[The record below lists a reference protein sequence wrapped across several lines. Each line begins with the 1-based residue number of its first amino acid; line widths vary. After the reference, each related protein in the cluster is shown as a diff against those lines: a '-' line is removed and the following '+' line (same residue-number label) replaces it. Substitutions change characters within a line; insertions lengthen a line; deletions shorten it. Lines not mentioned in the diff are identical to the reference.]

1 MYYVAFTL
9 LALAMLSSLGGAAWA
24 VRSLWPETAS
34 CHSRTGFFLSAA
46 VLLPYGLYDSSLTF
60 FSFLLLIACTA
71 ILAAFLAFFSEARTF
86 LARQI
91 RLSAQIVGLILGVCY
106 ILATLGLAYT
116 QQGSVAIFLLFSVI
130 LLLMAV
136 RPSFSPRATSSR
148 IQSGAHGALSLI
160 ERGNLFLTGC
170 LILASCFLLYA
181 LISHDFS
188 LVYVASYTDRFLP
201 LFYRIT
207 AFWAGQAGSMLFWAL
222 SVAICGSLFQL
233 TRAYRHLTPE
243 TKLWYWIFYLGILA
257 FFGLILL
264 AWNNPFLLN
273 HAVPRDGNGLNPLL
287 QNPGMIFHPPLL
299 FLGYGGF
306 VIPGCLALAQTIS
319 GAADTQEKNWTVVSR
334 PFILSAWS
342 FLTAG
347 IVLGS
352 WWAYMEL
359 GWGGYWA
366 WDPVENASLI
376 PWLIATA
383 ALHTMIIQTRRGK
396 LHGVNVF
403 LMALTTLSAF
413 FATYLVRSGVVQ
425 SVHAFGTGGMG
436 APFLL
441 FIGLG
446 TLIAL
451 WIAFHARISDA
462 RELAG
467 IDSRE
472 GFLVLT
478 CWGLIALA
486 IIILIATM
494 WPVFTAF
501 WKETIMGLA
510 REVQLDAA
518 GHDHGGA
525 VGLTA
530 DFYNRVCMPL
540 FAALI
545 AILSLCPWL
554 GWNGG
559 VRDLRKLLLVVCIF
573 IGSAAALYWF
583 GYRIPVAILGGS
595 AAVATLASV
604 CLLLASTAVRRS
616 RQSISA
622 CLVHLGL
629 ALIALGIAFSGPYTL
644 EANPVL
650 SVGQTTRIGQFD
662 VMLKNVYEGRG
673 PGYIFLEAELVV
685 SKGGKEI
692 GIASPQRRVYEKWG
706 QMQFAEAST
715 VPSLGDEFYAT
726 LMSINQQGQVTLR
739 LSSNPLINWLWIGGA
754 IMCLLPFLS
763 LRGITRKED

>member
-1 MYYVAFTL
+1 MYYFAFAL
-9 LALAMLSSLGGAAWA
+9 LALSLLCALGGAAWA
-24 VRSLWPETAS
+24 IRSLWPGTVPGPLKGKP
-34 CHSRTGFFLSAA
+34 RTDGQALRAG
-46 VLLPYGLYDSSLTF
+46 LP
-60 FSFLLLIACTA
+60 A
-71 ILAAFLAFFSEARTF
+71 
-86 LARQI
+86 
-91 RLSAQIVGLILGVCY
+91 
-106 ILATLGLAYT
+106 
-116 QQGSVAIFLLFSVI
+116 
-130 LLLMAV
+130 
-136 RPSFSPRATSSR
+136 
-148 IQSGAHGALSLI
+148 I
-160 ERGNLFLTGC
+160 ERINLFLTGGYV
-170 LILASCFLLYA
+170 LASCFLLYA
-181 LISHDFS
+181 LTTYDFS

-233 TRAYRHLTPE
+233 TRSYRGLSPE
-243 TKLWYWIFYLGILA
+243 TRLWYWVFYLGIMA
-257 FFGLILL
+257 FFGLILV
-264 AWNNPFLLN
+264 AWNNPFLMT
-273 HAVPRDGNGLNPLL
+273 HAVPQDGNGLNPLL
-287 QNPGMIFHPPLL
+287 QNPGMIFPPPLL

-306 VIPGCLALAQTIS
+306 VIPGCLALAQTMS
-319 GAADTQEKNWTVVSR
+319 EGSEESPWTSVSR

-347 IVLGS
+347 IVLGG

-376 PWLIATA
+376 PWLVATA
-383 ALHTMIIQTRRGK
+383 ALHTLIIQTRRNK

-403 LMALTTLSAF
+403 LMALTTISAF

-425 SVHAFGTGGMG
+425 SVHAFGSGGMG
-436 APFLL
+436 APFLV

-446 TLIAL
+446 TLVAL
-451 WIAFHARISDA
+451 CAALHARKPDS

-467 IDSRE
+467 LDSRE

-478 CWGLIALA
+478 CWALIALA
-486 IIILIATM
+486 VIILVATM

-501 WKETIMGLA
+501 WKETVMGLA

-559 VRDLRKLLLVVCIF
+559 VRDMRRLLLVVCVF

-583 GYRIPVAILGGS
+583 GYRIPVALLGGS
-595 AAVATLASV
+595 AAVASLVSTLM
-604 CLLLASTAVRRS
+604 LLASAPVRRS
-616 RQSISA
+616 RQSFA
-622 CLVHLGL
+622 AYAVHFGL
-629 ALIALGIAFSGPYTL
+629 ALMALGIAFSGPYTI
-644 EANPVL
+644 EANPVI
-650 SVGQTTRIGQFD
+650 SVGQTTRVGQFD
-662 VMLKNVYEGRG
+662 VLLRNMYEGRG
-673 PGYIFLEAELVV
+673 PGYIFIEAELVV
-685 SKGGKEI
+685 SKDGKEL
-692 GIASPQRRVYEKWG
+692 GVASPQRLVYEKWG

-715 VPSLGDEFYAT
+715 VPSLGNEFYAT
-726 LMSINQQGQVTLR
+726 LMAIDRQGQVSLR
-739 LSSNPLINWLWIGGA
+739 LSSNPLINWLWIGGL

-763 LRGITRKED
+763 LRSTPRKEE

>member
-1 MYYVAFTL
+1 MYYFAFAL
-9 LALAMLSSLGGAAWA
+9 LALSLLCALGGAAWA
-24 VRSLWPETAS
+24 IRSLWPGTVPGPLKGKP
-34 CHSRTGFFLSAA
+34 RTDGQALRAG
-46 VLLPYGLYDSSLTF
+46 LP
-60 FSFLLLIACTA
+60 A
-71 ILAAFLAFFSEARTF
+71 
-86 LARQI
+86 
-91 RLSAQIVGLILGVCY
+91 
-106 ILATLGLAYT
+106 
-116 QQGSVAIFLLFSVI
+116 
-130 LLLMAV
+130 
-136 RPSFSPRATSSR
+136 
-148 IQSGAHGALSLI
+148 I
-160 ERGNLFLTGC
+160 ERINLFLTGGYV
-170 LILASCFLLYA
+170 LASCFLLYA
-181 LISHDFS
+181 LTTYDFS

-233 TRAYRHLTPE
+233 TRSYRGLSPE
-243 TKLWYWIFYLGILA
+243 TRLWYWVFYLGIMA
-257 FFGLILL
+257 FFGLILV
-264 AWNNPFLLN
+264 AWNNPFLMT
-273 HAVPRDGNGLNPLL
+273 HAVPQDGNGLNPLL

-306 VIPGCLALAQTIS
+306 VIPGCLALAQTMS
-319 GAADTQEKNWTVVSR
+319 EGSEESPWTSVSR

-347 IVLGS
+347 IVLGG

-376 PWLIATA
+376 PWLVATA
-383 ALHTMIIQTRRGK
+383 ALHTLIIQTRRNK

-403 LMALTTLSAF
+403 LMALTTISAF

-425 SVHAFGTGGMG
+425 SVHAFGSGGMG
-436 APFLL
+436 APFLV

-446 TLIAL
+446 TLVAL
-451 WIAFHARISDA
+451 CAALHARKPDS

-467 IDSRE
+467 LDSRE

-478 CWGLIALA
+478 CWALIALA
-486 IIILIATM
+486 VIILVATM

-501 WKETIMGLA
+501 WKETVMGLA

-559 VRDLRKLLLVVCIF
+559 VRDMRRLLLVVCVF

-583 GYRIPVAILGGS
+583 GYRIPVALLGGS
-595 AAVATLASV
+595 AAVASLVSTLM
-604 CLLLASTAVRRS
+604 LLASAPVRRS
-616 RQSISA
+616 RQSFA
-622 CLVHLGL
+622 AYAVHFGL
-629 ALIALGIAFSGPYTL
+629 ALMALGIAFSGPYTI
-644 EANPVL
+644 EAHPVI
-650 SVGQTTRIGQFD
+650 SVGQTTRVGQFD
-662 VMLKNVYEGRG
+662 VLLRNMYEGRG
-673 PGYIFLEAELVV
+673 PGYIFIEAELVV
-685 SKGGKEI
+685 SKDGKEL
-692 GIASPQRRVYEKWG
+692 GVASPQRLVYEKWG

-715 VPSLGDEFYAT
+715 VPSLGNEFYAT
-726 LMSINQQGQVTLR
+726 LMAIDRQGQVSLR
-739 LSSNPLINWLWIGGA
+739 LSSNPLINWLWIGGL

-763 LRGITRKED
+763 LRSTPRKEE

>member
-1 MYYVAFTL
+1 MYYVAFAL
-9 LALAMLSSLGGAAWA
+9 LVLAMLCSLGGAAWA
-24 VRSLWPETAS
+24 VRSLWAGTAS
-34 CHSRTGFFLSAA
+34 GSSRSGFFLCAA
-46 VLLPYGLYDSSLTF
+46 ILLFYALYDTSLSLLP
-60 FSFLLLIACTA
+60 FLLAGLCA
-71 ILAAFLAFFSEARTF
+71 ILLGAFLALFSDARNF
-86 LARQI
+86 LALKCGFSRQ
-91 RLSAQIVGLILGVCY
+91 A
-106 ILATLGLAYT
+106 AGLAL
-116 QQGSVAIFLLFSVI
+116 SVFYALVVIALAFFRQDSAVIFLIFSAI
-130 LLLMAV
+130 LLFMAAKSSSGPLIGFLH
-136 RPSFSPRATSSR
+136 RPSAPSHA
-148 IQSGAHGALSLI
+148 GLSLI
-160 ERGNLFLTGC
+160 ERGNFFLTGC
-170 LILASCFLLYA
+170 LVLASCFLLYA
-181 LISHDFS
+181 LINHDFS
-188 LVYVASYTDRFLP
+188 LVYVASYTDKFLP

-222 SVAICGSLFQL
+222 SVAVCGSLFQL
-233 TRAYRHLTPE
+233 TRSYRDLTPE
-243 TKLWYWIFYLGILA
+243 TKLWYWIFYLGILS
-257 FFGLILL
+257 FFGLILV
-264 AWNNPFLLN
+264 AWNNPFLLH

-306 VIPGCLALAQTIS
+306 VIPGCLALAQTMS
-319 GAADTQEKNWTVVSR
+319 GATEERNWTSLSR
-334 PFILSAWS
+334 PFILCAWS

-347 IVLGS
+347 IVLGG

-383 ALHTMIIQTRRGK
+383 SLHTMIIQTRRGK

-425 SVHAFGTGGMG
+425 SVHAFGTGGIG

-446 TLIAL
+446 TLIAF
-451 WIAFHARISDA
+451 WIATCARRIDS
-462 RELAG
+462 RNLAG
-467 IDSRE
+467 LDSRE

-486 IIILIATM
+486 VIILIATM

-501 WKETIMGLA
+501 WKESVMGLA

-559 VRDLRKLLLVVCIF
+559 IRDMRKLLLVVCVF
-573 IGSAAALYWF
+573 AASAAALYWF
-583 GYRIPVAILGGS
+583 GYRVPVALLGGS
-595 AAVATLASV
+595 AAVAIMASSL
-604 CLLLASTAVRRS
+604 LLLASTSVRRS

-629 ALIALGIAFSGPYTL
+629 ALMALGIAFSGPYTL
-644 EANPVL
+644 ETNPVL
-650 SVGQTTRIGQFD
+650 SVGQSTRVGQFD
-662 VMLKNVYEGRG
+662 VLLKNMYEGRG

-685 SKGGKEI
+685 SKDGKEI
-692 GIASPQRRVYEKWG
+692 GMASPQRRVYEKWG

-726 LMSINQQGQVTLR
+726 LMSINQQGQVALR
-739 LSSNPLINWLWIGGA
+739 LSSNPLINWLWIGGV

-763 LRGITRKED
+763 LRSTPRKED

>member
-1 MYYVAFTL
+1 MYYFAFAL
-9 LALAMLSSLGGAAWA
+9 LALSLLCALGGAAWA
-24 VRSLWPETAS
+24 IRSLWPGTVPGPLKGKP
-34 CHSRTGFFLSAA
+34 RTDGQALRAG
-46 VLLPYGLYDSSLTF
+46 LP
-60 FSFLLLIACTA
+60 A
-71 ILAAFLAFFSEARTF
+71 
-86 LARQI
+86 
-91 RLSAQIVGLILGVCY
+91 
-106 ILATLGLAYT
+106 
-116 QQGSVAIFLLFSVI
+116 
-130 LLLMAV
+130 
-136 RPSFSPRATSSR
+136 
-148 IQSGAHGALSLI
+148 I
-160 ERGNLFLTGC
+160 ERINLFLTGGYV
-170 LILASCFLLYA
+170 LASCFLLYA
-181 LISHDFS
+181 LTTYDFS

-233 TRAYRHLTPE
+233 TRSYRGLSPE
-243 TKLWYWIFYLGILA
+243 TRLWYWVFYLGIMA
-257 FFGLILL
+257 FFGLILV
-264 AWNNPFLLN
+264 AWNNPFLMT
-273 HAVPRDGNGLNPLL
+273 HAVPQDGNGLNPLL

-306 VIPGCLALAQTIS
+306 VIPGCLALAQTMS
-319 GAADTQEKNWTVVSR
+319 EGSEESPWTSVSR
-334 PFILSAWS
+334 PFMLSAWS

-347 IVLGS
+347 IVLGG

-376 PWLIATA
+376 PWLVATA
-383 ALHTMIIQTRRGK
+383 ALHTLIIQTRRNK

-403 LMALTTLSAF
+403 LMALTTISAF

-425 SVHAFGTGGMG
+425 SVHAFGSGGMG
-436 APFLL
+436 APFLV

-446 TLIAL
+446 TLVAL
-451 WIAFHARISDA
+451 CAALHARKPDS

-467 IDSRE
+467 LDSRE

-478 CWGLIALA
+478 CWALIALA
-486 IIILIATM
+486 VIILVATM

-501 WKETIMGLA
+501 WKETVMGLA

-559 VRDLRKLLLVVCIF
+559 VRDMRRLLLVVCVF

-583 GYRIPVAILGGS
+583 GYRIPVALLGGS
-595 AAVATLASV
+595 AAVASLVSTLM
-604 CLLLASTAVRRS
+604 LLASAPVRRS
-616 RQSISA
+616 RQSFA
-622 CLVHLGL
+622 AYAVHFGL
-629 ALIALGIAFSGPYTL
+629 ALMALGIAFSGPYTI
-644 EANPVL
+644 EANPVI
-650 SVGQTTRIGQFD
+650 SVGQTTRVGQFD
-662 VMLKNVYEGRG
+662 VLLRNMYEGRG
-673 PGYIFLEAELVV
+673 PGYIFIEAELVV
-685 SKGGKEI
+685 SKDGKEL
-692 GIASPQRRVYEKWG
+692 GVASPQRLVYEKWG

-715 VPSLGDEFYAT
+715 VPSLGNEFYAT
-726 LMSINQQGQVTLR
+726 LMAIDRQGQVSLR
-739 LSSNPLINWLWIGGA
+739 LSSNPLINWLWIGGL

-763 LRGITRKED
+763 LRSTPRKEE